1 MIRTITPA
9 DQHSVIAL
17 AVTAGL
23 FAAEDSGIVAQL
35 LETYFRTTMAEGHV
49 CVIDEDKDE
58 DEGAAAAAVAYY
70 LPTPATD
77 RTWEL
82 LMIAVQPEQ
91 QGRGRGAALLQHI
104 ETALQAQGQRLLIV
118 QTSGLPHFART
129 RAFYSKCGY
138 VQEARILDY
147 YADGED
153 MIMFCKALAVH

>member
-9 DQHSVIAL
+9 DQQSVVAL

-23 FAAEDSGIVAQL
+23 FATEDSGIVAQL
-35 LETYFRTTMAEGHV
+35 LEAYFRTTMAEGHV
-49 CVIDEDKDE
+49 CVVDE
-58 DEGAAAAAVAYY
+58 DEDTVAAAVAYY
-70 LPTPATD
+70 APTPATD

-91 QGRGRGAALLQHI
+91 QGRGRGAALLQYI
-104 ETALQAQGQRLLIV
+104 EAALQAQGQRLLIV

-129 RAFYSKCGY
+129 RAFYSKCSY
-138 VQEARILDY
+138 VQEARIRDY

-153 MIMFCKALAVH
+153 MIMFCKALGVR